1 VRLIVVDVV
10 DEDAADRVRQEVPA
24 QQRAGVDDVA
34 PRLADAL
41 GNGEAPWRQD
51 AEDAGEGVIR
61 QSCNGLRRLHMDD
74 CVADCGVVPIRVL
87 ARWAAARVYILCMCN
102 R

>member
-1 VRLIVVDVV
+1 VRPIVVDVV
-10 DEDAADRVRQEVPA
+10 DEDAADRGRQEVPA

-34 PRLADAL
+34 SRLADAP

-51 AEDAGEGVIR
+51 AEDAGEGVVR
-61 QSCNGLRRLHMDD
+61 QSFNGLRRLHMDG